1 MKVFQWIFGWIA
13 LGVVAFLF
21 LLYKLVPAKKAYDFG
36 SSAAKLLYPLF
47 KNRRKVAIDNIL
59 KAGITDDEKKA
70 DEIARTAWGH
80 LAGHICESLKVP
92 EIVNKDNWR
101 EHLDFTD
108 ADPVT
113 VKLLLDETDKP
124 VILVSSHHGVW
135 EAATNV
141 LSFARPMIAIART
154 MNNPVAAKW
163 MSKYHFR
170 GPVTVIDKKHGFRKD
185 IMEKWKRENS
195 ALTIL
200 MDQHYAKGLPLTF
213 LGRAAK
219 TFSTAAKLAIR
230 EGETIVVGSFVRIA
244 PFKYRL
250 VGGSP
255 LKFSADAD
263 KAQATQ
269 ILNDRLGDAIRK
281 YPEQYLWMHRRWR

>member
-1 MKVFQWIFGWIA
+1 
-13 LGVVAFLF
+13 
-21 LLYKLVPAKKAYDFG
+21 
-36 SSAAKLLYPLF
+36 
-47 KNRRKVAIDNIL
+47 
-59 KAGITDDEKKA
+59 
-70 DEIARTAWGH
+70 
-80 LAGHICESLKVP
+80 
-92 EIVNKDNWR
+92 
-101 EHLDFTD
+101 
-108 ADPVT
+108 
-113 VKLLLDETDKP
+113 
-124 VILVSSHHGVW
+124 
-135 EAATNV
+135 
-141 LSFARPMIAIART
+141 
-154 MNNPVAAKW
+154 
-163 MSKYHFR
+163 
-170 GPVTVIDKKHGFRKD
+170 
-185 IMEKWKRENS
+185 
-195 ALTIL
+195 